1 MVDNEISKNK
11 RVLSV
16 ITALKPIVE
25 LQPVGDRPIHDNPV
39 LDRVLRNR
47 GVQSMDEMSYSL
59 SKLLDPFLMMGMQQA
74 AEAFERH
81 LRRQSRVVV
90 IGDFDCDGATSTAIA
105 VEGLRLLGFKDVRF
119 QIPDRRI
126 HGYGLTPGIV
136 KLAGEL
142 EPDLIVTVDSG
153 ISNVDGGLAVKALPH
168 PCELIITDHHLAG
181 TYGLPEAVAI
191 VNPNQPNCPF
201 PSKHLAG
208 CGVIFYTMLALRS
221 HLRKVGYFEEV
232 GVKEPN
238 LIGLIDLVA
247 VGTVADVVKL
257 DQNNRNLIKAG
268 VERIRVGKTREG
280 ILALITVAR
289 REHTRITAQDFG
301 FMLGP
306 RINAAGRLEDMTLGV
321 NCLLSTDKEE
331 AKLLAG
337 RLEELNL
344 ARRDI
349 EADHVVD
356 ANALI
361 EKFNLWIKHGV
372 VLHDRTWHP
381 GVVGIVAS
389 RVKDKLNRPVICM
402 TDTDA
407 LTEAREALEA
417 LKMAGAS
424 AEEIA
429 AAQDVVD
436 NCDVKG
442 SARSHPLVHLK
453 HLLDKINAQ
462 YPGLLSKFG
471 GHAMAAGL
479 SLKSKNLPQFMEV
492 FDHMVSL
499 ELSHD
504 QMIGSIDVDLMNI
517 DSKLLTMDLAKAI
530 QNMGPW
536 GQLFPEPVFHAKFK
550 VESWKATK
558 DGKHIQLSL
567 SVEGRPELKFKAISF
582 GTMVEGK
589 PPFIDSFDGA
599 FTMDINVWQGNE
611 SVQLMIRNIQDPKL
625 IQQLERDASQ
635 PASPKSEEQP
645 AIETT
650 PVAVSQPANKTRALP
665 STSAPVTVE
674 EITDRTDPSNPQC
687 TKLDGL
693 SRLQPAAN
701 GPGKSAAEL
710 RANLQSVVQQIKSR
724 SVKPQT
730 TEIDDGAA
738 PF

>member
-1 MVDNEISKNK
+1 
-11 RVLSV
+11 
-16 ITALKPIVE
+16 
-25 LQPVGDRPIHDNPV
+25 
-39 LDRVLRNR
+39 
-47 GVQSMDEMSYSL
+47 
-59 SKLLDPFLMMGMQQA
+59 
-74 AEAFERH
+74 
-81 LRRQSRVVV
+81 
-90 IGDFDCDGATSTAIA
+90 
-105 VEGLRLLGFKDVRF
+105 
-119 QIPDRRI
+119 
-126 HGYGLTPGIV
+126 V

-221 HLRKVGYFEEV
+221 HLRNIGYFAEV
-232 GVKEPN
+232 GMKEPN

-247 VGTVADVVKL
+247 LGTVADVVKL
-257 DQNNRNLIKAG
+257 DENNRNLIKAG
-268 VERIRVGKTREG
+268 VERIRAGKTRQG

-289 REHTRITAQDFG
+289 REHTRLVASDFG

-321 NCLLSTDKEE
+321 NCLLTTDKDE
-331 AKLLAG
+331 AALLAG
-337 RLEELNL
+337 RLEEINL

-356 ANALI
+356 ANGLI
-361 EKFNLWIKHGV
+361 EKFNLWAKHGV

-417 LKMAGAS
+417 LRMAGAS

-453 HLLDKINAQ
+453 HLLDKMNAQ

-479 SLKSKNLPQFMEV
+479 SLKSKNLPKFMEV
-492 FDHMVSL
+492 FDYLVSQ
-499 ELSHD
+499 EITHD
-504 QMIGSIDVDLMNI
+504 HMIGSIDVDIMNI

-536 GQLFPEPVFHAKFK
+536 GQLFPEPVFHAKFNV
-550 VESWKATK
+550 VEWKPTK
-558 DGKHIQLSL
+558 DGKHIQLNVSL
-567 SVEGRPELKFKAISF
+567 EGRPEITFKGISF

-589 PPFIDSFDGA
+589 PPFIDSFDGS
-599 FTMDINVWQGNE
+599 FTLDINVWKE
-611 SVQLMIRNIQDPKL
+611 RETVQLMMRNIQDPKL
-625 IQQLERDASQ
+625 IMQLERDASQ
-635 PASPKSEEQP
+635 PAKSVPEAE
-645 AIETT
+645 AAE
-650 PVAVSQPANKTRALP
+650 PVEAPVTASKSVEKARALP
-665 STSAPVTVE
+665 SPSAPVTVE
-674 EITDRTDPSNPQC
+674 QITDRTDPSNPHC
-687 TKLDGL
+687 TKIDGL
-693 SRLQPAAN
+693 SRLQPVAN
-701 GPGKSAAEL
+701 SPGKSAAEL